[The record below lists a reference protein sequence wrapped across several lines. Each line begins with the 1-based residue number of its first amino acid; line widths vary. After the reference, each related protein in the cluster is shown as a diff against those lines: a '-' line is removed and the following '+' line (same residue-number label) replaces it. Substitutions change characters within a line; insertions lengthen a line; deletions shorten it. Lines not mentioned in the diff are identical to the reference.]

1 VVDGRQAADRQPHA
15 LDANTCGAGLERQ
28 SEVLPSRYEIDWRL
42 ACWAFLNL
50 TFLSFLWSAI
60 VLGAA
65 NEPTYRIAPDGR
77 VDAGVYN
84 GYRRYNAECIACH
97 GPDGEGSTF
106 GPTLVDSLQRLPYAE
121 FRRIVTEG
129 TAGGGNTTQH
139 VMKGFRGNPN
149 VMCHLDDIYVYLKA
163 RSEGALGR
171 GRPRRAAGPGSS
183 EASSAKC

>member
-1 VVDGRQAADRQPHA
+1 MP
-15 LDANTCGAGLERQ
+15 L
-28 SEVLPSRYEIDWRL
+28 SRHEIDCRL
-42 ACWAFLNL
+42 VLWAVLSF
-50 TFLSFLWSAI
+50 TSLSFLWSAT

-65 NEPTYRIAPDGR
+65 NEPTYRISPDGK
-77 VDAGVYN
+77 VDAAVYN

-106 GPTLVDSLQRLPYAE
+106 GPTLVDSLQTLPYAE

-139 VMKGFRGNPN
+139 GMKGFRGNPN
-149 VMCHLDDIYVYLKA
+149 VMCHLDAIYVYLKA

-171 GRPRRAAGPGSS
+171 GRPHRAASPESS
-183 EASSAKC
+183 DASSGKC